1 MERQTVHLFVL
12 DTLADW
18 EPGYAISRINSPA
31 WQAQPGR
38 FEVKTVGLSRKPVTT
53 MGGVSVLPDM
63 SLAELEPARSAMLIL
78 PGADLWD
85 QSEGTEAAEKAKAF
99 LAAGVPVAA
108 ICGATFGLAN
118 AGLLNDL
125 RHTSNALEY
134 LRTSP
139 NYRGEALYRHEPA
152 VTDGNLITAGAS
164 APIDF
169 AYHILKRLDV
179 FSAETL
185 QAWYGLFKTGDPA
198 HFYTLT
204 AAHST

>member
-1 MERQTVHLFVL
+1 MEKQTVHLFVL

-31 WQAQPGR
+31 WQARPGR

-53 MGGVSVLPDM
+53 MGGVSILPDM
-63 SLAELEPARSAMLIL
+63 TLAELEPAQSAMLIL

-85 QSEGTEAAEKAKAF
+85 QSEGIEAAQKAKAF

-118 AGLLNDL
+118 AGVLDDV

-134 LRTSP
+134 LRTAP

-152 VTDGNLITAGAS
+152 VTDGNVITAGAT
-164 APIDF
+164 APIEF
-169 AYHILKRLDV
+169 AYHVLKRLDV

-185 QAWYGLFKTGDPA
+185 HAWYGLFKTGDPA
-198 HFYTLT
+198 HFYTLE
-204 AAHST
+204 AAHGR

>member
-1 MERQTVHLFVL
+1 MEKQTVHLFVL

-31 WQAQPGR
+31 WQARPGR
-38 FEVKTVGLSRKPVTT
+38 FEVKTVGLSRRPVTT
-53 MGGVSVLPDM
+53 MGGVSILPDVT
-63 SLAELEPARSAMLIL
+63 LAELEPAQSAMLIL

-85 QSEGTEAAEKAKAF
+85 KAEGIQAAEKAKAF

-118 AGLLNDL
+118 AGVLDDV

-134 LRTSP
+134 LRTAP

-152 VTDGNLITAGAS
+152 VTDGNVITAGAT
-164 APIDF
+164 APIEF
-169 AYHILKRLDV
+169 AHHILKMLDV

-198 HFYTLT
+198 HFYTLE
-204 AAHST
+204 AAHSR

>member
-1 MERQTVHLFVL
+1 METQTVHLFVL

-31 WQAQPGR
+31 WQARPGR
-38 FEVKTVGLSRKPVTT
+38 FEVKTVGISRKPVTT
-53 MGGVSVLPDM
+53 MGGVSILPDVT
-63 SLAELEPARSAMLIL
+63 LAPLEPAESAMLIL

-85 QSEGTEAAEKAKAF
+85 QLEGIEPAEKAKAF

-118 AGLLNDL
+118 AGVLDDV

-134 LRTSP
+134 LRTAP

-152 VTDGNLITAGAS
+152 VTDGNVITAGAT

-169 AYHILKRLDV
+169 AYHILKMLDV

-185 QAWYGLFKTGDPA
+185 QA
-198 HFYTLT
+198 
-204 AAHST
+204 